1 MRRSGHAVS
10 LAHPSSEPAR
20 RQKAWEQG
28 NPDLPTPGETPDH
41 VLNRMVQRMMKR
53 VVNSAVDAISAND
66 LKTGGI
72 GAISRA
78 LEHEREVGLS
88 VRGELRFV
96 VMEAGAYQRLRE
108 CELEIALQEAR
119 ADLAAGRVVHESVD
133 DHLKRLDSM
142 AISGADELQAEQ
154 TLP

>member
-1 MRRSGHAVS
+1 MPGAGPGKSRSRTVNCTVHRMIREAVI
-10 LAHPSSEPAR
+10 
-20 RQKAWEQG
+20 
-28 NPDLPTPGETPDH
+28 
-41 VLNRMVQRMMKR
+41 
-53 VVNSAVDAISAND
+53 SAMQAISAND

-96 VMEAGAYQRLRE
+96 VMEADSHQRLRE
-108 CELEIALQEAR
+108 CELETALQEAR

-133 DHLKRLDSM
+133 AHLKRLDAM
-142 AISGADELQAEQ
+142 AIGPDD
-154 TLP
+154 